1 MAEGAPSAALGLPAA
16 EAGAPF
22 AMFDAVMAKAAPQ
35 GNESAP
41 TLRSEFA
48 DTAFWTTAVNA
59 DADGTAEISFKVPD
73 NLTRWKIR
81 VWALGDGTR
90 VGSGESQ
97 IVAAKD
103 LMIRPQIPRFLTER
117 DQIVLSAVI
126 NNTLTTEQSVRVVFE
141 HADGLLK
148 LNSPAEQT
156 VLVPAD
162 GSTRVDWVA
171 TAIAPGKATI
181 RMSAFAAGD
190 SDATEI
196 HVPVNVYGLLKT
208 DSFTGI
214 VRPSDAAGSITVTV
228 PEQRNPEQSRL
239 EVRFSPSL
247 AAALVESLPYLIE
260 YPYGCTEQTLNRF
273 LPAVLVQR
281 TLQKMNI
288 SLELAQQQ
296 QIMLNSG
303 RTWLGKYP
311 QHWGQPPEIQT
322 RDIRPLPA
330 GFGMGSSTLAK
341 WIQQHIDED
350 QKSARG
356 LPGTFNPDRKSTRLN
371 SSH

>member
-1 MAEGAPSAALGLPAA
+1 MTGVQTCALPICLPAA

-181 RMSAFAAGD
+181 SKIGRA
-190 SDATEI
+190 
-196 HVPVNVYGLLKT
+196 HV
-208 DSFTGI
+208 
-214 VRPSDAAGSITVTV
+214 
-228 PEQRNPEQSRL
+228 
-239 EVRFSPSL
+239 
-247 AAALVESLPYLIE
+247 
-260 YPYGCTEQTLNRF
+260 
-273 LPAVLVQR
+273 
-281 TLQKMNI
+281 
-288 SLELAQQQ
+288 
-296 QIMLNSG
+296 
-303 RTWLGKYP
+303 
-311 QHWGQPPEIQT
+311 
-322 RDIRPLPA
+322 
-330 GFGMGSSTLAK
+330 
-341 WIQQHIDED
+341 
-350 QKSARG
+350 
-356 LPGTFNPDRKSTRLN
+356 
-371 SSH
+371 